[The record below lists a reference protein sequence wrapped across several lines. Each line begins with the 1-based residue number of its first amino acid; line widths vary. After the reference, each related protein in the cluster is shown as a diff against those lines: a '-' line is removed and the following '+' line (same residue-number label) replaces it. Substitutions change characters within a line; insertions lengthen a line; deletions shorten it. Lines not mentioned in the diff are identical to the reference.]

1 MRLKNIGK
9 FQEGGAMPPQDPA
22 AQPGGGDPMQE
33 ILMGCQQA
41 VETQDCQIAL
51 QVCQVMLEMAGGG
64 AAPAEAAPAPE
75 SRNNPH
81 KPWSPYPS
89 AHGAHRDSQTWRNSS
104 FPWSSVSPED
114 W

>member
-9 FQEGGAMPPQDPA
+9 FQAGGAVPPQDPA
-22 AQPGGGDPMQE
+22 AAQAGSDPMQE

-64 AAPAEAAPAPE
+64 AAPAEAAPAPAPAE
-75 SRNNPH
+75 AQGEPVYRAGGRLVRRI
-81 KPWSPYPS
+81 K
-89 AHGAHRDSQTWRNSS
+89 
-104 FPWSSVSPED
+104 
-114 W
+114 

>member
-1 MRLKNIGK
+1 MRLKNINK

-22 AQPGGGDPMQE
+22 AAAQGGGDPMQE

-64 AAPAEAAPAPE
+64 GAPAEAAPAPAPAE
-75 SRNNPH
+75 AQGEPVYR
-81 KPWSPYPS
+81 K
-89 AHGAHRDSQTWRNSS
+89 GGRLVRRIR
-104 FPWSSVSPED
+104 
-114 W
+114 

>member
-1 MRLKNIGK
+1 MQFKK
-9 FQEGGAMPPQDPA
+9 SVKFFQEGGAMPPQDPA

-64 AAPAEAAPAPE
+64 AAPAEAAPAPAPAE
-75 SRNNPH
+75 AQGEPVYRAGGRLVRRI
-81 KPWSPYPS
+81 K
-89 AHGAHRDSQTWRNSS
+89 
-104 FPWSSVSPED
+104 
-114 W
+114 

>member
-9 FQEGGAMPPQDPA
+9 FQAGGPMPPQDPA
-22 AQPGGGDPMQE
+22 AAPAGGDPMQE

-64 AAPAEAAPAPE
+64 AAPAEAAPAPAPTE
-75 SRNNPH
+75 AQGEPVYRTGGRLVRRI
-81 KPWSPYPS
+81 K
-89 AHGAHRDSQTWRNSS
+89 
-104 FPWSSVSPED
+104 
-114 W
+114 